1 MKDKV
6 ESVNNLSARG
16 VSRQRKIIIAVLAGM
31 CFVGDGQQSYAIGTG
46 RAQGDTDIGDAR
58 TFKFKDRINVK
69 FGQGKP
75 SGYAANAL
83 YNVVEGTSSDYN
95 YKQETVNADGTVT
108 VHYYKI
114 TLNAANTGTSSNIS
128 WTEVS
133 SAGADTIQIKLPNN
147 QVKYLKYTYTQP
159 SGYTVDSSSYTSTN
173 LANNVTNKVFSASS
187 RIDQKAAYSNQAYGS
202 ASANISTA
210 SYGGSIYNHTSNS
223 SIDITSDFNG
233 SSLIQTLTGGTALA
247 GEDYTYAEDDFASS
261 TDGSASANAD
271 AYASAWAEANAS
283 SSAYGG
289 AIGNTSSGSLGNVKG
304 DFVKNYVQS
313 NAYGGYAEGGYAEA
327 HAGDAK
333 AVAGDAYASSDD
345 GSASATATASA
356 SADATCNTS
365 ADANGSATAGGG
377 AIGNLGT
384 MGNVTGDFVG
394 NYAHANAKGGTA
406 IHGSSMEYSG
416 TATAVAG
423 SATADASNTKT
434 ITHTSSY
441 YNDEGKWV
449 TEEES
454 ITFKCFS
461 LFVYIRFF

>member
-289 AIGNTSSGSLGNVKG
+289 AIGNTSSGSLGNVKVILLKIMYNQMPMV
-304 DFVKNYVQS
+304 DMQ
-313 NAYGGYAEGGYAEA
+313 
-327 HAGDAK
+327 K
-333 AVAGDAYASSDD
+333 AVMPKLTPVMQKQLPAMLMLQVMMVVHRLQLQHQLVQMQLVIHQQMQMAVQQQAVVQL
-345 GSASATATASA
+345 
-356 SADATCNTS
+356 
-365 ADANGSATAGGG
+365 
-377 AIGNLGT
+377 AI
-384 MGNVTGDFVG
+384 
-394 NYAHANAKGGTA
+394 
-406 IHGSSMEYSG
+406 
-416 TATAVAG
+416 
-423 SATADASNTKT
+423 
-434 ITHTSSY
+434 
-441 YNDEGKWV
+441 
-449 TEEES
+449 
-454 ITFKCFS
+454 
-461 LFVYIRFF
+461 

>member
-247 GEDYTYAEDDFASS
+247 GEDYT
-261 TDGSASANAD
+261 
-271 AYASAWAEANAS
+271 
-283 SSAYGG
+283 
-289 AIGNTSSGSLGNVKG
+289 
-304 DFVKNYVQS
+304 
-313 NAYGGYAEGGYAEA
+313 
-327 HAGDAK
+327 
-333 AVAGDAYASSDD
+333 
-345 GSASATATASA
+345 
-356 SADATCNTS
+356 
-365 ADANGSATAGGG
+365 
-377 AIGNLGT
+377 
-384 MGNVTGDFVG
+384 
-394 NYAHANAKGGTA
+394 
-406 IHGSSMEYSG
+406 
-416 TATAVAG
+416 
-423 SATADASNTKT
+423 
-434 ITHTSSY
+434 
-441 YNDEGKWV
+441 
-449 TEEES
+449 
-454 ITFKCFS
+454 
-461 LFVYIRFF
+461 

>member
-247 GEDYTYAEDDFASS
+247 GEDYTYAEDAKPHDILLCIQTGKKLSDENRMRY
-261 TDGSASANAD
+261 DG
-271 AYASAWAEANAS
+271 
-283 SSAYGG
+283 G
-289 AIGNTSSGSLGNVKG
+289 
-304 DFVKNYVQS
+304 Q
-313 NAYGGYAEGGYAEA
+313 
-327 HAGDAK
+327 
-333 AVAGDAYASSDD
+333 
-345 GSASATATASA
+345 
-356 SADATCNTS
+356 
-365 ADANGSATAGGG
+365 
-377 AIGNLGT
+377 
-384 MGNVTGDFVG
+384 
-394 NYAHANAKGGTA
+394 
-406 IHGSSMEYSG
+406 
-416 TATAVAG
+416 
-423 SATADASNTKT
+423 
-434 ITHTSSY
+434 
-441 YNDEGKWV
+441 
-449 TEEES
+449 
-454 ITFKCFS
+454 
-461 LFVYIRFF
+461 